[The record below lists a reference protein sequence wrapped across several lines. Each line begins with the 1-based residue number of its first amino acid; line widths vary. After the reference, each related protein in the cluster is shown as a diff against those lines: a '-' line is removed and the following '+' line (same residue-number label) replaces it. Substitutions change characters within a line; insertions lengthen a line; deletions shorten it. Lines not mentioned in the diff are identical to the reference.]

1 MPALTLLL
9 RIEKRL
15 RRIWRQIDRD
25 RFVGVSAEIAFYE
38 LMALIPYLAFLVAIV
53 GLMPSH
59 GILDKGL
66 DYLGAIAPGRAVS
79 LLESWLASIRA
90 SHNLSFL
97 SLGAIVTLWVGS
109 AGIGAFIDAFSVI
122 FRGRENL
129 SLLRSWILRFFFAG
143 VGAVGVVGV
152 LFTLV
157 VSPAIVA
164 WIARIA
170 GFETIWTWTWAMI
183 RTPLILVSS
192 TLGVAVFY
200 RFLSRVPRSVAWHLP
215 GAIIATILLGLCS
228 WLFSLYVAMVADFDA
243 TYGSLGGI
251 ILLMFWFQALNLSIL
266 VGASWNAQKLFEE
279 EPQRFRSRK
288 EDRPVAASAEEQSEE
303 IGGQGAR

>member
-1 MPALTLLL
+1 MSSLTFLL

-15 RRIWRQIDRD
+15 RRIWRQINRD
-25 RFVGVSAEIAFYE
+25 RFLGVSAEIAFYE

-53 GLMPSH
+53 GLMPPH
-59 GILDKGL
+59 GVLDKGL
-66 DYLGAIAPGRAVS
+66 QYLDIIAPGQAVS
-79 LLESWLASIRA
+79 LIESWLVSIRA
-90 SHNLSFL
+90 SRNLSFL
-97 SLGAIVTLWVGS
+97 SLGALVTLWVGS
-109 AGIGAFIDAFSVI
+109 AGIGAFLEAFSVI

-143 VGAVGVVGV
+143 IGAVGVVSI

-157 VSPAIVA
+157 ISPAIVA

-170 GFETIWTWTWAMI
+170 GVEPLWTWAWALI
-183 RTPLILVSS
+183 RTPLILTVAA
-192 TLGVAVFY
+192 LGIAVFY
-200 RFLSRVPRSVAWHLP
+200 RFLSLVPRPLAWHLS
-215 GAIIATILLGLCS
+215 GAIIATLLLGVIS
-228 WLFSLYVAMVADFDA
+228 WLFSLYVSMVADFDA

-279 EPQRFRSRK
+279 EPHRLHARR
-288 EDRPVAASAEEQSEE
+288 DAAASVK
-303 IGGQGAR
+303 